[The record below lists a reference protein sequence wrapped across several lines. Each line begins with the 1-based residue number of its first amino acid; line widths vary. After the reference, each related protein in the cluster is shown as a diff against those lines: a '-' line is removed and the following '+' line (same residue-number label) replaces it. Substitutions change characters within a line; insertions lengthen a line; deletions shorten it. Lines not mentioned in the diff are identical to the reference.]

1 MTCELSY
8 KCYSGWE
15 EKWGGGAWGQ
25 GAVSG
30 LVGTLRTEGSSAM
43 EVEGDGVVEETGNQE
58 TGPVWGT
65 FPKSH

>member
-1 MTCELSY
+1 M
-8 KCYSGWE
+8 
-15 EKWGGGAWGQ
+15 GGGAWGQ

-30 LVGTLRTEGSSAM
+30 LVGTLGTERSSAM